1 VILFLIAFNK
11 LSNIISLHKEIKFNA
26 YVDDFFLIINFN
38 KNTNTNFSLDN
49 LFNDIENW
57 CSYSGASLSLSKC
70 QHLHIYRK
78 HYCTCKISCNN
89 IQIPTVTS
97 LKILGMTLNNKYKWN
112 THINLL
118 LPELHNKLNKIK
130 CLSSLKFNCNTH
142 TLLNVAKATI
152 IAKLEYGLFLFH
164 TPKSI

>member
-1 VILFLIAFNK
+1 MSNRKITVRVCTHTSNPLPLFNGIPQGSSISVILFLTAFNI
-11 LSNIISLHKEIKFNA
+11 LSLHKEIKFNA
-26 YVDDFFLIINFN
+26 YADDFFLIININ

-70 QHLHIYRK
+70 QHLHICRK
-78 HYCTCKISCNN
+78 HHCTCKISCNN

-97 LKILGMTLNNKYKWN
+97 LKILEMTLYNKYKWN

-118 LPELHNKLNKIK
+118 LPKLHNKLNIIK
-130 CLSSLKFNCNTH
+130 CLS
-142 TLLNVAKATI
+142 
-152 IAKLEYGLFLFH
+152 
-164 TPKSI
+164 